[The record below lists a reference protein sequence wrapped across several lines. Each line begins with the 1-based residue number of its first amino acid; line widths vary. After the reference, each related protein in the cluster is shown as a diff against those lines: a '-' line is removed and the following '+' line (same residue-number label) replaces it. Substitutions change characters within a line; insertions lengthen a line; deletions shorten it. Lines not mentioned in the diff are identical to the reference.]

1 MSGQTLPLREEGEN
15 IALHRFALFTACCT
29 VFLIFVGGLVTST
42 ESGLAV
48 PDWPLSYG
56 MFFPPM
62 VGGIFYEHGH
72 RMVASFVGLL
82 TVILAVWTCLKEKRA
97 WVRWLS
103 VAALGTVIMQGVLG
117 GLTVLFL
124 LPAPISTLHACL
136 AQTFFC
142 LTISIALFTSPG
154 WKSGLPVVKPHAES
168 IPLHMLCA
176 LTTAAIY
183 VQLILGALMRHT
195 NSGLAIPDFPLAFG
209 RIIPRFTSE
218 KIVIHFTHRLGAAIV
233 AAMIIWA
240 FIRIARSYSDQP
252 MLFRPALAML
262 ILVSIQVT
270 LGALTVWTAKAVIP
284 TTAHVATGA
293 LVLGISVLL
302 SLRAFIMSGAREA
315 QGRKAAASSDAGP
328 AVRTP
333 AWK

>member
-1 MSGQTLPLREEGEN
+1 MSQVGSALAGEGEN
-15 IALHRFALFTACCT
+15 VGLHRFALFTACCT
-29 VFLIFVGGLVTST
+29 AFLIFVGGLVTST

-82 TVILAVWTCLKEKRA
+82 TVILAVWTWITEKRR

-103 VAALGTVIMQGVLG
+103 VAALGTVVLQGILG

-124 LPAPISTLHACL
+124 LPTPISMTHACL

-142 LTISIALFTSPG
+142 LVIAITLFTSPG
-154 WKSGLPVVKPHAES
+154 WKRGLPLIKSRAES
-168 IPLHMLCA
+168 VPLQTLCA
-176 LTTAAIY
+176 MTSAAIY
-183 VQLILGALMRHT
+183 LQLILGALMRHT
-195 NSGLAIPDFPLAFG
+195 KSGLAIPDFPLAFG
-209 RIIPRFTSE
+209 RIVPPLTSD
-218 KIVIHFTHRLGAAIV
+218 KVAINFAHRLGALVV
-233 AAMIIWA
+233 AAMIVWT
-240 FIRIARSYSDQP
+240 FSRIARSYRGHLL
-252 MLFRPALAML
+252 LFRPAFTML
-262 ILVSIQVT
+262 VLVCCQVT
-270 LGALTVWTAKAVIP
+270 LGTLTVWTSKAVIP

-293 LVLGISVLL
+293 LVLGTSVLL
-302 SLRAFIMSGAREA
+302 TLRAFAMS
-315 QGRKAAASSDAGP
+315 
-328 AVRTP
+328 AVREP